1 MNSVAD
7 QARVAVIG
15 SGAFGTALAAV
26 FALEGRSSVTLVGRK
41 AALMDDLRNDRVH
54 DAVLPGVVLPDALA
68 FSADP
73 DAVAKADIV
82 LFAMPSQAQADAARH
97 YGPYLTADAIVV
109 TCAKGIDRASGQLL
123 TTVLEGQLPSHAVAV
138 LSGPGFAADIARGL
152 PTAMAVAA
160 ADAEIADRLAG
171 TLSSRTFRLY
181 PSSDRIGVQLGG
193 ALKNVLAIACGIVEG
208 AGLGESARA
217 ALISRGLAEMSRLA
231 DAMGGRTE
239 TMRGLSGLGD
249 LVLTGTSHQSR
260 NLRFGI
266 ALGQSSATVGDAASA
281 MGGTLVEGAFAASV
295 AARLGGELAVD
306 LPITNAIAAI
316 IDGRLSIQAA
326 VEQLMTRPI
335 TSE

>member
-1 MNSVAD
+1 MTGQS
-7 QARVAVIG
+7 RIAVVG

-26 FALEGRSSVTLVGRK
+26 FALEGRSPVTLVGRSPE
-41 AALMDDLRNDRVH
+41 LMANLRDDRVH
-54 DAVLPGVVLPDALA
+54 DAVLPGVTLPDQLA
-68 FSADP
+68 FSAEP
-73 DAVAKADIV
+73 DAVADANIV
-82 LFAMPSQAQADAARH
+82 LFVMPSQAQADAARL
-97 YGPYLTADAIVV
+97 YGPYLAPDAVVV

-123 TTVLEGQLPSHAVAV
+123 TSVLEKELPSHAIAA

-160 ADAEIADRLAG
+160 ADEAVADRLAA
-171 TLSSRTFRLY
+171 TLSTRTFRLY
-181 PSSDRIGVQLGG
+181 SSVDRIGVQLGG

-231 DAMGGRTE
+231 EAMGGRAD

-266 ALGQSSATVGDAASA
+266 ALGQSGAKGGDAAGV
-281 MGGTLVEGAFAASV
+281 MGGTLVEGALAASV
-295 AARLGGELAVD
+295 AARLGAELSVD
-306 LPITNAIAAI
+306 LPITNAVAAI
-316 IDGRLSIQAA
+316 IDGRLSIAAA